1 MRLAALL
8 LALVLMVPAA
18 FAAVPQAG
26 ARPDHVADRDCLACH
41 PDQAGAWAESKHRH
55 AMQPATAQ
63 TVLGD
68 FGDVRFGEGAAAAR
82 FFRRGGDFVV
92 AAQGADGRTQELAA
106 SHVFGIR
113 PLQQVLLPQEGGRL
127 QAFTI
132 AWDTTRKTW
141 FSLHTDGPVPPG
153 DNLHWSGRYQN
164 WNLMCG
170 ECHTT
175 AYRKGYDEEHDR
187 YATTWAEPNVGCQA
201 CHGAGRAHAESAGRL
216 AATGARAQ
224 RPVPTPNRALA
235 GAHAQVDQCAACH
248 ARRTRLVEDAVAGAP
263 LFDQFVPDNL
273 RPGLYHADGQQLDE
287 VFEYGSYRQ
296 SRMYQAGVACTDC
309 HDPHRGRLRADGN
322 ALCTACHNPT
332 PDRGR
337 FPGLQPKD
345 YDAPAHHF
353 HRGGGA
359 GSQCVD
365 CHMPSRNYM
374 VVHPRRDHAIR
385 IPRPDLSA
393 RTGAPDACTG
403 CHAERGA
410 EWAAG
415 AIEHHHGK
423 RTHPPHYGERLAAAR
438 AGTPGAAAGLAAL
451 AGDAALPAI
460 VRASAIEQLAQLDPG
475 ALPAAALRD
484 PDPAVRTSAAA
495 AFALRPAEERVAQLS
510 PCSPTPCA
518 RCASPR
524 RARSPTCPQRRSPPS
539 CRTGSAPRWPSS
551 SRHSR
556 RWPIC
561 PAPSSTSPGSRSRK
575 AMRPPQSSACAAR
588 CSASPRSTR
597 PAWGWPRCSRRPGA
611 RTRPNASCATGWRA
625 PPVPASSTSPSACSP
640 ASASAGKRPRASC
653 VPPTRCCPAMRACA
667 ATSTRWSA
675 TWNAPAHAEGRP
687 ARRRGRR
694 LRAGAATQAQ
704 PRSRLRRPAG
714 RPGAP
719 PPPSRAGRSAA
730 ATPG

>member
-1 MRLAALL
+1 MHLAALL
-8 LALVLMVPAA
+8 LAFVLMVPAA
-18 FAAVPQAG
+18 FAAAPQAG

-41 PDQAGAWAESKHRH
+41 PDQASAWAESKHRH

-68 FGDVRFGEGAAAAR
+68 FGDVSFGEGAAAAR

-92 AAQGADGRTQELAA
+92 AAQDADGRTQELAA

-175 AYRKGYDEEHDR
+175 AYRKGYDDAHDR
-187 YATTWAEPNVGCQA
+187 YATTWAEANVGCQA
-201 CHGAGRAHAESAGRL
+201 CHGPGRAHAESAGRL

-510 PCSPTPCA
+510 PLLADPLRAVRITAA
-518 RCASPR
+518 RALADLPATALAPELQDRQRAALAEFIAAQQAMADMPSAQLNLAGLALAQGDAPAAEQRLRRALQREPALDAARLGLATLLAQTRREDEAERVLRDGLARAASPGELHL
-524 RARSPTCPQRRSPPS
+524 ALGLLAGQRQ
-539 CRTGSAPRWPSS
+539 RWEE
-551 SRHSR
+551 
-556 RWPIC
+556 
-561 PAPSSTSPGSRSRK
+561 
-575 AMRPPQSSACAAR
+575 AAR
-588 CSASPRSTR
+588 ELRAADALLPGHARV
-597 PAWGWPRCSRRPGA
+597 RRNLDA
-611 RTRPNASCATGWRA
+611 VERYLERTRPR
-625 PPVPASSTSPSACSP
+625 
-640 ASASAGKRPRASC
+640 
-653 VPPTRCCPAMRACA
+653 
-667 ATSTRWSA
+667 
-675 TWNAPAHAEGRP
+675 
-687 ARRRGRR
+687 
-694 LRAGAATQAQ
+694 
-704 PRSRLRRPAG
+704 
-714 RPGAP
+714 
-719 PPPSRAGRSAA
+719 
-730 ATPG
+730 